1 MTESDTEQSLG
12 KKQPSI
18 CYKTQK
24 QLGNVSGC
32 HSGTHQVVVVGCA
45 VERGAVTSELGGV
58 TSGVEGVE
66 TGESV
71 QGGLIHWA
79 HPE

>member
-1 MTESDTEQSLG
+1 MTGSDTEQSLG

-18 CYKTQK
+18 CYKTQ
-24 QLGNVSGC
+24 QQSGNVSGC

-45 VERGAVTSELGGV
+45 VERGAVTSDLGGV
-58 TSGVEGVE
+58 TSGVE

-71 QGGLIHWA
+71 QGGLILWG